1 MLVKAFFLRNSD
13 SENVL
18 MNSKKIVRNYKFNDK
33 IVGQINKYEHLNGG
47 IYIQTFSNYNLI
59 RFKLIKIELL
69 IVDSSI

>member
-18 MNSKKIVRNYKFNDK
+18 MNSKKIVRNYKFNDR
-33 IVGQINKYEHLNGG
+33 IVGQINKYEYLNGG

>member
-18 MNSKKIVRNYKFNDK
+18 MNSKKNVRNYKFNDR

-47 IYIQTFSNYNLI
+47 IYIKKFSNYNLI